1 MSGDIVTVRRGA
13 YVMRARIESNELH
26 TIGGRA
32 GYLAT
37 ELSDTGRDI
46 GSLFVTPDTIEGA
59 R

>member
-26 TIGGRA
+26 TIGGRV

-37 ELSDTGRDI
+37 ELSDAGRDI
-46 GSLFVTPDTIEGA
+46 GSLFVTPDTIEDA